1 MKSLTMLTV
10 VINALVQ
17 QEEMVTVITCL
28 HYISDGIHW
37 IPYNSYNAYK
47 AYNVIGP
54 YYREKCSGRDGGFK
68 VSLVCSQ
75 ATYFSV
81 MTTIPRCQDLELLMA
96 PFLNSQLTLTHQLEW
111 DCKSPYFQAEQFISC
126 LKIPNPCL
134 IENQKV
140 RAKIRCGFK
149 VKGSSQLAVIC
160 TCLRME
166 TQHLSLQTRF
176 VQNTLVS
183 QNDVSNN
190 TEWQIGL
197 KQQLNMLSTWKI
209 LV

>member
-1 MKSLTMLTV
+1 
-10 VINALVQ
+10 
-17 QEEMVTVITCL
+17 
-28 HYISDGIHW
+28 
-37 IPYNSYNAYK
+37 
-47 AYNVIGP
+47 
-54 YYREKCSGRDGGFK
+54 
-68 VSLVCSQ
+68 
-75 ATYFSV
+75 
-81 MTTIPRCQDLELLMA
+81 MTTIPICQDLELLMA

-111 DCKSPYFQAEQFISC
+111 DCKCPFFQEDQFISC
-126 LKIPNPCL
+126 LKIPNPSL

-140 RAKIRCGFK
+140 TAKIRFGFK

-190 TEWQIGL
+190 IEWQIGHAEYMKNIGL
-197 KQQLNMLSTWKI
+197 ASIFICTYPFILRAYSVAVLSYQAQCHSSLLYQTEE
-209 LV
+209 

>member
-1 MKSLTMLTV
+1 
-10 VINALVQ
+10 
-17 QEEMVTVITCL
+17 
-28 HYISDGIHW
+28 
-37 IPYNSYNAYK
+37 
-47 AYNVIGP
+47 
-54 YYREKCSGRDGGFK
+54 
-68 VSLVCSQ
+68 
-75 ATYFSV
+75 
-81 MTTIPRCQDLELLMA
+81 MA

-111 DCKSPYFQAEQFISC
+111 DCKCPLFQEDQFIGC
-126 LKIPNPCL
+126 LKIPNPSL

-176 VQNTLVS
+176 VQNTLMS

-190 TEWQIGL
+190 IECQIGR
-197 KQQLNMLSTWKI
+197 KQQLNMLST
-209 LV
+209 

>member
-1 MKSLTMLTV
+1 MEA
-10 VINALVQ
+10 N
-17 QEEMVTVITCL
+17 
-28 HYISDGIHW
+28 
-37 IPYNSYNAYK
+37 
-47 AYNVIGP
+47 
-54 YYREKCSGRDGGFK
+54 
-68 VSLVCSQ
+68 
-75 ATYFSV
+75 FSV
-81 MTTIPRCQDLELLMA
+81 MTTIPICQDLELLMA

-111 DCKSPYFQAEQFISC
+111 DCKCPFFQEDQFISC
-126 LKIPNPCL
+126 LKL

-140 RAKIRCGFK
+140 RAKIRFGFK

-190 TEWQIGL
+190 IQWQIGL
-197 KQQLNMLSTWKI
+197 KQQLNKLST
-209 LV
+209 

>member
-1 MKSLTMLTV
+1 MPLFSGGA
-10 VINALVQ
+10 I
-17 QEEMVTVITCL
+17 
-28 HYISDGIHW
+28 
-37 IPYNSYNAYK
+37 YK
-47 AYNVIGP
+47 L
-54 YYREKCSGRDGGFK
+54 F
-68 VSLVCSQ
+68 
-75 ATYFSV
+75 
-81 MTTIPRCQDLELLMA
+81 
-96 PFLNSQLTLTHQLEW
+96 
-111 DCKSPYFQAEQFISC
+111 
-126 LKIPNPCL
+126 KIPNPSL

-190 TEWQIGL
+190 IEWQIGL
-197 KQQLNMLSTWKI
+197 KQQLNMLST
-209 LV
+209 

>member
-1 MKSLTMLTV
+1 MPLFSEGE
-10 VINALVQ
+10 I
-17 QEEMVTVITCL
+17 
-28 HYISDGIHW
+28 
-37 IPYNSYNAYK
+37 YNL
-47 AYNVIGP
+47 
-54 YYREKCSGRDGGFK
+54 F
-68 VSLVCSQ
+68 
-75 ATYFSV
+75 
-81 MTTIPRCQDLELLMA
+81 
-96 PFLNSQLTLTHQLEW
+96 
-111 DCKSPYFQAEQFISC
+111 
-126 LKIPNPCL
+126 KIPNPSL

-190 TEWQIGL
+190 IEWQVVGL
-197 KQQLNMLSTWKI
+197 KQQLNMLTT
-209 LV
+209 